1 MPFSNGQELE
11 LLVRDR
17 AYDSAGYPYILLE
30 NPYPADHPNL
40 EVRVYNTL
48 LCQEEDLPDKMYVKV
63 KIDAFGKITFK
74 QDVERVLREH
84 YEADK
89 FYIFSVKSIER
100 DVNTKAPYYELAD
113 EIYNHRCYFR
123 GEQKHNVGDDIIL
136 KVKGFTNSGFL
147 DLEEVERRGLEQIKT
162 ETAIPKE
169 EERVNID
176 QTSPFANTEENGE
189 VEFKTSI
196 VYVPGSD
203 KADVDKQIKTI
214 LRALAA
220 FMNTEKGGTLYI
232 GVHDKTKEVV
242 GIEKDFENL
251 NSSESDEFNYNASRD
266 HYELKIRNSVVRLC
280 STYADSLLNF
290 KFEEVNEKTY
300 CQIDV
305 KPADKPV
312 YVNGN
317 CLFVRHGNHI
327 NQLKGEEMSYY
338 IVKKLAGN
346 ISREN
351 STINAEEILKLV
363 SGYLSRITPGIPEGV
378 ELPPLRDPKEID
390 RWIIFYTK
398 GYYLLQRT
406 QSNEAN
412 VLFQVPIY
420 KRRNDPRL
428 IMCYD
433 DGRINT
439 VKYSDLKGRN
449 LSGSRTYKYNYRF
462 HNDGLMRL
470 FIAEPTDYIVGK
482 SVDSNGT
489 VYVKLHSVSEYNT
502 TQALHNQGRQFLPE
516 NHTMTAVGIIGP
528 EHQQNVEHLI
538 VARHERA
545 RTAGIPINNQSPLLR
560 KEIAYIEALLKRMQE

>member
-30 NPYPADHPNL
+30 NPYPAEHPNL

-63 KIDAFGKITFK
+63 KIDAFDKITFK

-169 EERVNID
+169 ERVNID
-176 QTSPFANTEENGE
+176 QTSPFANIEENGE

-203 KADVDKQIKTI
+203 KADVDKQIRTI

-220 FMNTEKGGTLYI
+220 FMNTENGGTLYI

-378 ELPPLRDPKEID
+378 ELPTVRNLGEID
-390 RWIIFYTK
+390 HWTVFYND
-398 GYYLLQRT
+398 GRVIRQRVRST
-406 QSNEAN
+406 NEAN
-412 VLFQVPIY
+412 VLIQVPIY
-420 KRRNDPRL
+420 KNINQPRLVLCYGNGYVNVLDYSEFRRNTRL
-428 IMCYD
+428 NRPFEVRWNI
-433 DGRINT
+433 
-439 VKYSDLKGRN
+439 K
-449 LSGSRTYKYNYRF
+449 
-462 HNDGLMRL
+462 H
-470 FIAEPTDYIVGK
+470 
-482 SVDSNGT
+482 
-489 VYVKLHSVSEYNT
+489 
-502 TQALHNQGRQFLPE
+502 
-516 NHTMTAVGIIGP
+516 GI
-528 EHQQNVEHLI
+528 
-538 VARHERA
+538 
-545 RTAGIPINNQSPLLR
+545 
-560 KEIAYIEALLKRMQE
+560 